1 MAIGPASLS
10 FEDLLALE
18 GDDDTCVRQLIEGT
32 VVATPSPSTRHQLV
46 LAELSRALGNHVKAH
61 DLGIL
66 MFAPMDVVL
75 RSERAATQKDLRA
88 LTDRAKNIINSFEA
102 PDPSELLGKTADH
115 DAAEVGIAF
124 EHSSECSGIF

>member
-1 MAIGPASLS
+1 MS
-10 FEDLLALE
+10 
-18 GDDDTCVRQLIEGT
+18 
-32 VVATPSPSTRHQLV
+32 VVATIDAAKADHGDVAGVTTFLGYLRPMY
-46 LAELSRALGNHVKAH
+46 LSRSEVFDRAER
-61 DLGIL
+61 
-66 MFAPMDVVL
+66 VL